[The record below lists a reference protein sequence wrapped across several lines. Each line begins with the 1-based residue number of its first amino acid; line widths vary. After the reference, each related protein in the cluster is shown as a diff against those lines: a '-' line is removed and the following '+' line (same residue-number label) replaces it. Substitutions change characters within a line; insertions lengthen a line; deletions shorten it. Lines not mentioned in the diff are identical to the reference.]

1 MKRFLKRL
9 LCGVMLVFMSV
20 VARPQARESLRY
32 AEPFSVEGLEVGT
45 PVAPNSH
52 AYKRYKCLPSEQYL
66 NSVTCRF
73 SEVKNGVSK
82 HLTILH
88 LYNNIVIYVNKS
100 VSPAFFSSLDIS
112 NEIERLSATFGG
124 KPHIYSSNE
133 GVIATWGDIQLE
145 PLDHADLAA
154 LAEGKNPNMGFMVDH
169 LMNYGDSA
177 REGLPVYS
185 LGGGKGY
192 VWIARFGARGREGA
206 LRFLAADPS
215 QMKLGAAEAPEVA
228 PPYSP
233 PPRQGASPP
242 EAVASEELVKM
253 EQEGGVYVVPLRIN
267 GAITL
272 NAVVDSGASEVSI
285 PADVVLT
292 LIRAKTISDND
303 FLGRTNLC
311 PRRWFKGSISTL
323 SHSVAKGW
331 RHYVRELCANVSS
344 MNATM
349 ILLGQSFLGRFKSW
363 SIDNDRHVLIL
374 K

>member
-9 LCGVMLVFMSV
+9 LCAVMLVFILV
-20 VARPQARESLRY
+20 VAPLQAREGLRY
-32 AEPFSVEGLEVGT
+32 AEPFSVEGLGVGT
-45 PVAPNSH
+45 PVAPDLL
-52 AYKRYKCLPSEQYL
+52 AYKRYKCQPSEQYL

-100 VSPAFFSSLDIS
+100 ISPAFFSATDIS
-112 NEIERLSATFGG
+112 NEIARLSATFGG
-124 KPHIYSSNE
+124 KPRIYSSNE
-133 GVIATWGDIQLE
+133 GIIATWGDIQLE
-145 PLDHADLAA
+145 RLDHADLAA
-154 LAEGKNPNMGFMVDH
+154 LAQGKNPNMGFMVDH

-215 QMKLGAAEAPEVA
+215 QMKLAFPATSPMPPPVARGAAAEPALVA
-228 PPYSP
+228 
-233 PPRQGASPP
+233 
-242 EAVASEELVKM
+242 M
-253 EQEGGVYVVPLRIN
+253 EKDGGVYVVPARLN
-267 GAITL
+267 DVITL
-272 NAVVDSGASEVSI
+272 PALVDSGAAVVSVPLDVVSTLFRSGTI
-285 PADVVLT
+285 SGQDFIGQETYTLADGSKLPSTKFRLKSIRVGNRTIENVEAATAPADV
-292 LIRAKTISDND
+292 
-303 FLGRTNLC
+303 
-311 PRRWFKGSISTL
+311 
-323 SHSVAKGW
+323 
-331 RHYVRELCANVSS
+331 EAN
-344 MNATM
+344 
-349 ILLGQSFLGRFKSW
+349 ILLGQSFLGRLQSW

>member
-9 LCGVMLVFMSV
+9 LCAVMLLFMSV
-20 VARPQARESLRY
+20 VARPQAREGLRY

-52 AYKRYKCLPSEQYL
+52 TYKRYKCHPSEQYL
-66 NSVTCRF
+66 NSVSCQF

-88 LYNNIVIYVNKS
+88 LYNNMVIYVNKS

-124 KPHIYSSNE
+124 KPHIYSSNG

-145 PLDHADLAA
+145 PLDRADLAA

-177 REGLPVYS
+177 REGQPVYS

-215 QMKLGAAEAPEVA
+215 QMKLAFPATPPMSSPVARGAAAEPAMVA
-228 PPYSP
+228 
-233 PPRQGASPP
+233 
-242 EAVASEELVKM
+242 M
-253 EQEGGVYVVPLRIN
+253 EKNGGVYVVPARLN
-267 GAITL
+267 DVITL
-272 NAVVDSGASEVSI
+272 PALVDSGA
-285 PADVVLT
+285 ADVSLPPDVVST
-292 LIRAKTISDND
+292 LIRSGTITEQD
-303 FLGRTNLC
+303 FLGQQTYTLADGSKIPSPKFRIKSIMVGNRT
-311 PRRWFKGSISTL
+311 I
-323 SHSVAKGW
+323 
-331 RHYVRELCANVSS
+331 YNVDAALAPNVEAS
-344 MNATM
+344 
-349 ILLGQSFLGRFKSW
+349 ILLGQSFLGRLQSW